1 MQDTWR
7 QVGNEKHPNN
17 TKYKM
22 QETKGIKETRGSS
35 QGHKPVKSWEDEKQD
50 DAEMQTG
57 TGRGRGTGTGET

>member
-35 QGHKPVKSWEDEKQD
+35 QGAK
-50 DAEMQTG
+50 
-57 TGRGRGTGTGET
+57 TGEELGR